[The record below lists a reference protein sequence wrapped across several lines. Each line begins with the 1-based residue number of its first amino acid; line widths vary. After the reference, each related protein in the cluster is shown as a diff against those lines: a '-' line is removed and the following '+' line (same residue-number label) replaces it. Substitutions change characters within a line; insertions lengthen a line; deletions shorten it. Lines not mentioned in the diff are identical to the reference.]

1 MKSNHNEI
9 AEGFLAR
16 YGLGEKNST
25 VFLPLQKGYLKLEYG
40 RFDREDALSIVSF
53 VRHNSEDARAVGRLL
68 KLRLFPG
75 GNGDKGTF
83 IAENAVSGLQWAH
96 GKVFGGNTYDLDSG
110 PAAGRII
117 SLDAWVDECIALMI
131 NP

>member
-96 GKVFGGNTYDLDSG
+96 GKAWSRHTGRQG
-110 PAAGRII
+110 PSREI
-117 SLDAWVDECIALMI
+117 LQ
-131 NP
+131 